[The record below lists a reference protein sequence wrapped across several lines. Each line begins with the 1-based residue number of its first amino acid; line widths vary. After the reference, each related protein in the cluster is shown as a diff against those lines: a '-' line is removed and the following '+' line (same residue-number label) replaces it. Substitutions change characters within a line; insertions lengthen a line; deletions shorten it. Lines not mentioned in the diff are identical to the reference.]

1 MAAVIDIL
9 EVPAPGAVADVTE
22 QGLIFPVPGA
32 QKNTVVFEQRD
43 GEAIQSLT
51 AKALEFK
58 VGNRTMLRVRKVR
71 IDFFIT
77 DARLA
82 VACSKYDKGGG
93 WVGGATTMVVFNTVS
108 KARAKLRSRGKML
121 AGQVRYPWLRWVAST
136 PKTGY
141 ASEEALILHW
151 AAENGT
157 AMTLTLTLPKNL
169 EASRIAAEIVDRAAR
184 YRLVSEELDP
194 DARAGIEAHLGSQ
207 SRVTAGGEK
216 TVFEMA
222 APRPVNEDSARIA
235 PRGEAIAAP
244 AGAAPEPPPAPAA
257 PPSQEK
263 AFCSACGEEIDV
275 ADTFCSACGER
286 VET

>member
-1 MAAVIDIL
+1 MIDVI

-32 QKNTVVFEQRD
+32 QKNTVAFESRD
-43 GEAIQSLT
+43 GESIQSLT
-51 AKALEFK
+51 ANALEFK

-93 WVGGATTMVVFNTVS
+93 WVGGATTMVLFNAAS

-136 PKTGY
+136 PKTGFT
-141 ASEEALILHW
+141 SEETLILQC

-157 AMTLTLTLPKNL
+157 PMTLTLTLPKNV
-169 EASRIAAEIVDRAAR
+169 EASRVAAEIADRAAR
-184 YRLVSEELDP
+184 YRLSSEELDA
-194 DARAGIEAHLGSQ
+194 DSRAGIEAHLGGQ
-207 SRVTAGGEK
+207 ARVAVAGEK
-216 TVFEMA
+216 SVFEMP
-222 APRPVNEDSARIA
+222 APLPVSEDSARLA
-235 PRGEAIAAP
+235 PNGEVI
-244 AGAAPEPPPAPAA
+244 AA
-257 PPSQEK
+257 PPSAIPESAPAAASLPPTAQAFCTACGEEIAGDD
-263 AFCSACGEEIDV
+263 AFCSACGEK
-275 ADTFCSACGER
+275 